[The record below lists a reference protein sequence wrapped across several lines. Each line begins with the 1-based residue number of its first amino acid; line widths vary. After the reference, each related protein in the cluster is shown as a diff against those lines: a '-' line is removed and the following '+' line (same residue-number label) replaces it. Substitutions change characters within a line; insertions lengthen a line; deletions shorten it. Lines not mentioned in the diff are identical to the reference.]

1 MWQQGQVAGTKHP
14 AVCSMVFFI
23 QTEPR
28 RCLLQNTVPAE
39 SYLRSQQGVRATG
52 GRGLAEAAG
61 TTARPCTHHPPA
73 LLLTLFFP
81 CTHTDMFHM
90 CCPLLA
96 PAQGWRTCIPLHAA
110 SPLLCEH
117 CLCHAQDCKDPL
129 QQGLEQTRSM
139 QDLALALTS
148 AWHTCSQCHVCPA
161 CTVPLFPVLP
171 VLPRSRGS
179 LLWGAVPID
188 VSGWCEVE
196 GEIGAW
202 PGGAVAP
209 EALWSHL

>member
-90 CCPLLA
+90 SCPLLA
-96 PAQGWRTCIPLHAA
+96 PAQGWRTCIPFMQLHPSCA
-110 SPLLCEH
+110 STAFATLRTARIPCSRVWSRPDLC
-117 CLCHAQDCKDPL
+117 
-129 QQGLEQTRSM
+129 RI
-139 QDLALALTS
+139 
-148 AWHTCSQCHVCPA
+148 WHW
-161 CTVPLFPVLP
+161 LLP
-171 VLPRSRGS
+171 VLGTLVPSATCALPALCPCS
-179 LLWGAVPID
+179 LCSLCSPGA
-188 VSGWCEVE
+188 
-196 GEIGAW
+196 
-202 PGGAVAP
+202 
-209 EALWSHL
+209 EALCCGVQCP